1 MWRLRILAKVYSAI
15 LRREISAKAYFAAYL
30 KFFKLPAPAHLS
42 SKALALSLSP
52 KGKMLRLALL
62 IRHGIS
68 R

>member
-1 MWRLRILAKVYSAI
+1 MWRLRILAKVYPVI
-15 LRREISAKAYFAAYL
+15 LCREISAKAYFAAYL
-30 KFFKLPAPAHLS
+30 KILKLPAPAHLS

-62 IRHGIS
+62 IHRGIS